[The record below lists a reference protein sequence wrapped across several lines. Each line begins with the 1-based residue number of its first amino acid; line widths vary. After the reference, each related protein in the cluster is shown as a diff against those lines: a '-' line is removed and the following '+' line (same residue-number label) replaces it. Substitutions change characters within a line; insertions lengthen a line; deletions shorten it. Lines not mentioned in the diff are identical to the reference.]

1 MVTVEVGEGWLRRA
15 TVNLHTAQPQNR
27 VNRSIQ
33 TLLEDTFILLHK
45 FLFCVVF
52 SVVFVE
58 RQSLPIV

>member
-1 MVTVEVGEGWLRRA
+1 MAEEGYCK
-15 TVNLHTAQPQNR
+15 PQNR